1 MHHFNHAYP
10 TAARRLLAAALLAA
24 SGAALAGGP
33 LPVMTVGNGPG
44 CHHATL
50 GAALAAAGSAV
61 EIRIAAAELTLGT
74 AAVISDRQVR
84 IAGGYTS
91 CSAASPGGSS
101 ILRGTA
107 PGAPVLAIDDDVSGG
122 FAVELVNLRITG
134 GSNVASG
141 GGIQTVG
148 TGTLV
153 LSNTHVYG
161 NQALD
166 GGGLYVDGD
175 GAAATI
181 VDLRGDSRI
190 GGPGGGN
197 LATRHGGGLYCTQ
210 ALLRLGHVRI
220 GDNLAAEGGGGLR
233 LVDCDVLPL
242 EEPGDTLIAGNRAK
256 DGAGIH
262 AMGGSTLLLA
272 STSTRQVA
280 IIDNQAIEGASPQR
294 GGGVYLTGAGTRMV
308 GAGLWIQGNR
318 AVLGGGGL
326 FLTAGAMAS
335 MGRAPGICAL
345 GDSGCSR
352 LDDNRA
358 AQLNGSAGDG
368 GGALVLGGSQLL
380 LAHTR
385 IRGNQAGNNAVLRVN
400 GIGSTAS
407 LDNVLISGNQS
418 AGRLLSL
425 EASAAVDVDFLTL
438 ADNAFDSSAI
448 QTAAGTTLA
457 LQRSILQ
464 LGAGQGAVAGAGTL
478 TAACNN
484 SNDAALGGDTH
495 DPGFADPASGSYRLR
510 PNSQNL
516 DRCAADGNEA
526 LTDISGQPRNRDR
539 SEIPD
544 NIGPLDR
551 GAYEDADEL
560 LRDGFES

>member
-1 MHHFNHAYP
+1 MHLPRDFNP
-10 TAARRLLAAALLAA
+10 QAARPLLLAGLLAAA
-24 SGAALAGGP
+24 GTALAGGP
-33 LPVMTVGNGPG
+33 LPVMTVGSGPG
-44 CHHATL
+44 CNHASL
-50 GAALAAAGSAV
+50 AAALAAAGSAV
-61 EIRIAAAELTLGT
+61 EFRIAAAELTLGA

-84 IAGGYTS
+84 LVGGYAS
-91 CSAASPGGSS
+91 CSAASPSGSS

-122 FAVELVNLRITG
+122 FDVELVNLRITG
-134 GSNVASG
+134 GSNASG
-141 GGIQTVG
+141 GGGIRTVG

-161 NQALD
+161 NQAQD

-175 GAAATI
+175 GATATTI
-181 VDLRGDSRI
+181 DLRGGSQV
-190 GGPGGGN
+190 GEAGSGN

-210 ALLRLGHVRI
+210 AQLRLGDVRI
-220 GDNLAAEGGGGLR
+220 SDNVAAEGGGGMR
-233 LVDCDVLPL
+233 LVDCAVLPL
-242 EEPGDTLIAGNRAK
+242 DEPGVTLIAANRARG
-256 DGAGIH
+256 GAGIH
-262 AMGGSTLLLA
+262 AMGGSALLLA
-272 STSTRQVA
+272 STATRQVA
-280 IIDNQAIEGASPQR
+280 ISDNQAIEGASPQR

-326 FLTAGAMAS
+326 FLTSGAMAS
-335 MGRAPGICAL
+335 MGRAPGICAF

-380 LAHTR
+380 LANTR
-385 IRGNQAGNNAVLRVN
+385 VHGNQAGNNAVLRVN

-407 LDNVLISGNQS
+407 LDNVLVSGNQS
-418 AGRLLSL
+418 AARLLSL
-425 EASAAVDVDFLTL
+425 EAGATADADFLTL
-438 ADNAFDSSAI
+438 ADNVFDSSAI
-448 QTAAGTTLA
+448 QTAAGTALA

-464 LGAGQGAVAGAGTL
+464 VGAGQGAVAGAGTL
-478 TAACNN
+478 SAACIN

-495 DPGFADPASGSYRLR
+495 DPGFADAANGNYRLR

-526 LTDISGQPRNRDR
+526 LTDLGGLPRNRDR

>member
-1 MHHFNHAYP
+1 MYLPQNFGLR
-10 TAARRLLAAALLAA
+10 TARRLAAGLLAA

-33 LPVMTVGNGPG
+33 LPVMTVGSGPA
-44 CHHATL
+44 CNHASL
-50 GAALAAAGSAV
+50 AAALAAAGSAV
-61 EIRIAAAELTLGT
+61 EIRIAAAELNLGA

-84 IAGGYTS
+84 IVGGYTS
-91 CSAASPGGSS
+91 CDAVQPADTSV
-101 ILRGTA
+101 LRGTA
-107 PGAPVLAIDDDVSGG
+107 PGAPVLSIDDNILGE

-134 GSNVASG
+134 GSNAAGG
-141 GGIQTVG
+141 GGIRTVG
-148 TGTLV
+148 AGTLV

-166 GGGLYVDGD
+166 GGGVYVDGD
-175 GAAATI
+175 GADATS
-181 VDLRGDSRI
+181 VELRGDSRI
-190 GGPGGGN
+190 GEPGGGN
-197 LATRHGGGLYCTQ
+197 LATRHGGGLFCTQ
-210 ALLRLGHVRI
+210 AVLRLGHVRI
-220 GDNLAAEGGGGLR
+220 GDNVAAEGGGGLR

-242 EEPGDTLIAGNRAK
+242 DEPGDTTVAANRAR
-256 DGAGIH
+256 DGGGIY
-262 AMGGSTLLLA
+262 AMGGSALLLA
-272 STSTRQVA
+272 STATRQVA
-280 IIDNQAIEGASPQR
+280 IRDNQAIEGASPQR

-326 FLTAGAMAS
+326 FLTAGATAS
-335 MGRAPGICAL
+335 LGRAPGICAL

-358 AQLNGSAGDG
+358 AQLNGSFGDG

-400 GIGSTAS
+400 GAGSMAS
-407 LDNVLISGNQS
+407 LDNVLVSGNQS

-425 EASAAVDVDFLTL
+425 EADATVDADFVTL
-438 ADNAFDSSAI
+438 ADNQFDTAAI
-448 QTAAGTTLA
+448 QTAAGTALA

-464 LGAGQGAVAGAGTL
+464 VGAGQGTVAGAGTV
-478 TAACNN
+478 TAACIN

-495 DPGFADPASGSYRLR
+495 DPGFADAANGNYRLR
-510 PNSQNL
+510 TSSQNL

-526 LTDISGQPRNRDR
+526 LIDLGGLPRNRDR
-539 SEIPD
+539 AEIPD

-560 LRDGFES
+560 LRTGFES